1 MMDFEIQLLII
12 FVVIV
17 LLVVITF
24 FIVSSIKER
33 EKRERELEL
42 IRGLGDS
49 TAEITPDVFFN
60 IRNRHPQSDFTGVY
74 ILHNSTKEKYYVGQG
89 KSVYKRV
96 NAHFTGHGN
105 GDVYADYKY
114 GDNFTIK
121 MVSLA
126 SSGINTLD
134 ELERKMI
141 DAYNAY
147 SNGYNKTRGNS
158 GY

>member
-1 MMDFEIQLLII
+1 MDFEIQLLII
-12 FVVIV
+12 FIVIFVIV
-17 LLVVITF
+17 MIGYL
-24 FIVSSIKER
+24 IVSSAEER
-33 EKRERELEL
+33 EKREWELEL
-42 IRGLGDS
+42 IRSLANN
-49 TAEITPDVFFN
+49 TAEITPDQFFN
-60 IRNRHPQSDFTGVY
+60 IRNRHPKSDFTGVY
-74 ILHNSTKEKYYVGQG
+74 ILHNRTKEKYYVGQG

-114 GDNFTIK
+114 GDHFTIK